1 MSRANLGR
9 PRRWR
14 HYWSYA
20 TLRRPAV
27 PQRDE
32 IPIQL
37 RASFFLALKIRHC
50 TVPIGIAFVE
60 AIS

>member
-37 RASFFLALKIRHC
+37 RASFFLALKIC
-50 TVPIGIAFVE
+50 TVPIWIAFVE